1 MAISSRKWV
10 CTGAFL
16 GFLSVVAGAAGT
28 HWLETFLDEKYA
40 DTFQTA
46 VRFHMAHS
54 VALVAAA
61 LVVERYKSGI
71 LHSASLWL
79 LLAGV
84 IIFCGSL
91 YALAFT
97 HIWVFGVTAPVGG
110 ICLGLGW
117 LVLAFGSMRSKGKA
131 E

>member
-1 MAISSRKWV
+1 MASSSRKWV

-28 HWLETFLDEKYA
+28 HWLETFHDEKYA

-46 VRFHMAHS
+46 VRFLKAHT
-54 VALVAAA
+54 VAIVAAA

-97 HIWVFGVTAPVGG
+97 HIWVFGVTAPIGG

-117 LVLAFGSMRSKGKA
+117 LALAFGSMRCKGKA

>member
-1 MAISSRKWV
+1 MASNSRKWI
-10 CTGAFL
+10 CTGALL

-28 HWLETFLDEKYA
+28 HWMETFLIEKYE

-46 VRFHMAHS
+46 VKFHMVHS
-54 VALVAAA
+54 VALIAVA
-61 LVVERYKSGI
+61 LVVEKHKSWI
-71 LHSASLWL
+71 IYPASLWL

-91 YALAFT
+91 YALVLT
-97 HIWVFGVTAPVGG
+97 QIWVFGVTAPVGG
-110 ICLGLGW
+110 ICLLLGW
-117 LVLAFGSMRSKGKA
+117 LALAVGSMRSKVKA

>member
-1 MAISSRKWV
+1 MVSSSRNWV

-28 HWLETFLDEKYA
+28 HWLETFIDEKYA

-46 VRFHMAHS
+46 VGFHMVHS

-61 LVVERYKSGI
+61 LVVERYKPGI
-71 LHSASLWL
+71 IHFASLWL

-84 IIFCGSL
+84 IIFCGSH

-110 ICLGLGW
+110 ICLVLGW
-117 LVLAFGSMRSKGKA
+117 LALAFGSMSSKVKA

>member
-1 MAISSRKWV
+1 MSSSRKWV

-16 GFLSVVAGAAGT
+16 GFLSVVAGASGT

-46 VRFHMAHS
+46 VGFHMVHS
-54 VALVAAA
+54 VALVASA
-61 LVVERYKSGI
+61 LVVERYKPGI
-71 LHSASLWL
+71 IHFASLWL

-97 HIWVFGVTAPVGG
+97 HIWVFGLTAPVGG
-110 ICLGLGW
+110 ICLVLGW
-117 LVLAFGSMRSKGKA
+117 LALAFGSMSSKVKA